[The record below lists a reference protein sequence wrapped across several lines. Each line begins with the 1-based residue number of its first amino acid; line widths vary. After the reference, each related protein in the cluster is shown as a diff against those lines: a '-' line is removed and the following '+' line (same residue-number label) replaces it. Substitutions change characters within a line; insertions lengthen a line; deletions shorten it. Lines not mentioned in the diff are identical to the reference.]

1 MDDPSASSGPPSQ
14 DDAEPGDLVVASG
27 GSPRPRLM
35 VLAIIV
41 VLAVLG
47 ATSIAVGARYVQGYQ
62 DSRDFTVDP
71 APALAVPAIEVPAAA
86 WEDSPLDGSGVA
98 AALDQLAEDPALG
111 SLAGHV
117 SDPYTRTVLWAR
129 DPAEPRTPASATK
142 VLTAAAALLALPLDQ
157 RVSTRVIEGPGPGEL
172 ILASEGDVTLGSRP
186 AGEATYYEGAAR
198 LDDLVAQLRAAGA
211 EASRIVVD
219 ASAFS
224 GPAMARGWE
233 DASISEGYITPM
245 EPVMLD
251 GGRIIPTE
259 PESPR
264 HTEPALAAGQQLAE
278 RLGLPAASVVVADA
292 EGLTTDGRVLAEVA
306 SAPLLTRLRQLM
318 HESDNVLAEA
328 VGREIAIAEDEPP
341 SFRGVARAIRA
352 VLARNGFITEGL
364 ELEDAS
370 GLSTSNRITVALLD
384 SVLSAA
390 VGTVGRASGE
400 ASEID
405 SAAALRTVRLR
416 PLLDLLPVAAGSGTL
431 AERFIGDSSAGGA
444 GWIRAKTGTLDGVSA
459 LVGYAATTN
468 GRIVTFAFL
477 STESN
482 AFEARPALDTAAARL
497 RDIAVTDSAATP
509 DDGGN

>member
-1 MDDPSASSGPPSQ
+1 MDDPDASSGAPSE
-14 DDAEPGDLVVASG
+14 DEAGPGDPAPARR
-27 GSPRPRLM
+27 GSPQRRLM
-35 VLAIIV
+35 VLAIVV

-62 DSRDFTVDP
+62 ASRGFTVDP
-71 APALAVPAIEVPAAA
+71 APEPVVPPIEAPAVP
-86 WEDSPLDGSGVA
+86 WDDSPLDGSRAA
-98 AALDQLAEDPALG
+98 AALDELAEDPALG

-129 DPAEPRTPASATK
+129 DPATPRTPASATK
-142 VLTAAAALLALPLDQ
+142 ILTAAAALLALPADQ
-157 RVSTRVIEGPGPGEL
+157 RISTRVLAGSSPGEI
-172 ILASEGDVTLGSRP
+172 ILASEGDVTLASSPVGT
-186 AGEATYYEGAAR
+186 ATYYEGAAR
-198 LDDLVAQLRAAGA
+198 LDDLVAQLEAAGA
-211 EASRIVVD
+211 EPSSIVVD
-219 ASAFS
+219 TSSFT

-233 DASISEGYITPM
+233 DASIVEGYITPM

-251 GGRIIPTE
+251 GGRIIAAE

-264 HTEPALAAGQQLAE
+264 HAEPALAAGQQLAE
-278 RLGLPAASVVVADA
+278 RLGLPSEAVSVADA
-292 EGLTTDGRVLAEVA
+292 DDPAAVGRVLAEVG
-306 SAPLLTRLRQLM
+306 SAPLLTRLRQLV

-328 VGREIAIAEDEPP
+328 VGREIAIAEGEPP
-341 SFRGVARAIRA
+341 SFRGVARAIRT

-364 ELEDAS
+364 DLEDAS

-390 VGTVGRASGE
+390 VGTVGPASGE
-400 ASEID
+400 ARETD

-416 PLLDLLPVAAGSGTL
+416 PLLDLLPVASGSGTL
-431 AERFIGDSSAGGA
+431 AERFSGAAGSDGA

-468 GRIVTFAFL
+468 GRIVTFAFI
-477 STESN
+477 STGSN
-482 AFEARPALDTAAARL
+482 AFEARPVLDAAAARL
-497 RDIAVTDSAATP
+497 RDIVGTESTATP